1 MLGRSLEGSGGLC
14 RGRSTATP
22 RWRPSGRFWARRG
35 AWHGKERASARQQ
48 EGEELVRDAWA
59 PAHGGVMA
67 GKASAAALSVASAA
81 RTEQGVE
88 VEEKGR
94 FAITKSSRD

>member
-1 MLGRSLEGSGGLC
+1 MAAARS
-14 RGRSTATP
+14 
-22 RWRPSGRFWARRG
+22 FWARRG
-35 AWHGKERASARQQ
+35 GVARGGGSSARGQ

-59 PAHGGVMA
+59 PAHGEVMA
-67 GKASAAALSVASAA
+67 RKAGKPLHDAGVGG
-81 RTEQGVE
+81 RRRGTEQGVE